1 MIHPEDARRLGI
13 AEGDE
18 VSLGNGR
25 GEVRLHAR
33 YFDGL
38 QSGVLISEGLWPN
51 EAFAD
56 GKGINT
62 LTAADSPAPFGGA
75 AFHDNKVWL
84 KRVDS

>member
-1 MIHPEDARRLGI
+1 
-13 AEGDE
+13 
-18 VSLGNGR
+18 
-25 GEVRLHAR
+25 VRLHAR

-62 LTAADSPAPFGGA
+62 LTSADSPAPFGGA

-84 KRVDS
+84 RRADS